1 MCYFLI
7 YLVQIYKNSF
17 TLAKRLSKKQ
27 KEEILKLF
35 TIGKTIEELSIE
47 FDCTKLTISRNLKK
61 NLSEQK
67 FKELITKEKLKNQNI
82 SKENKNNINKDI
94 NNEKFAQENKIG
106 EFTSITPFVEITP
119 LDFEIENAPQKDLSS
134 IPISEIQFPKLV
146 FMIVDKKIELET
158 KYLNDYPDWQFLS
171 KDEINRKT
179 IEIYED
185 LKIAKRFCNKERK
198 VIKIPNTEVFKIV
211 APILVLKGIS
221 RIVCS
226 DKLIA
231 L

>member
-1 MCYFLI
+1 M
-7 YLVQIYKNSF
+7 
-17 TLAKRLSKKQ
+17 AKRLSKKQ

-35 TIGKTIEELSIE
+35 TIGKTIEELSLE

-67 FKELITKEKLKNQNI
+67 FKELITKEKFKNQSI
-82 SKENKNNINKDI
+82 GNKNTNNSNNKNKGT
-94 NNEKFAQENKIG
+94 NNEKFAQENNIEENKIE

-119 LDFEIENAPQKDLSS
+119 LDFEIENVPQKDFSS

-146 FMIVDKKIELET
+146 FMIVDKKIELEI
-158 KYLNDYPDWQFLS
+158 KYLKDYPEWQFLS
-171 KDEINRKT
+171 KDELNRKT

-185 LKIAKRFCNKERK
+185 LKIAKRLCNKERK

-211 APILVLKGIS
+211 APILLLKGIS

-226 DKLIA
+226 NKLIA

>member
-1 MCYFLI
+1 M
-7 YLVQIYKNSF
+7 
-17 TLAKRLSKKQ
+17 AKRLSKKQ
-27 KEEILKLF
+27 IEEIIKLF
-35 TIGKTIEELSIE
+35 TIGKTIEDLSVE

-67 FKELITKEKLKNQNI
+67 FKELITKEKFKNQNI
-82 SKENKNNINKDI
+82 GNENKNNTNKDT
-94 NNEKFAQENKIG
+94 NNEKFFQENNIEKNNVEENKIE

-119 LDFEIENAPQKDLSS
+119 LDFEIENVPQKDLSS

-146 FMIVDKKIELET
+146 FMIVDKKIELEI
-158 KYLNDYPDWQFLS
+158 KYLKDYPEWQFLS
-171 KDEINRKT
+171 KDELNRKT

-211 APILVLKGIS
+211 APILLLKGIS

-226 DKLIA
+226 NKLIA

>member
-1 MCYFLI
+1 M
-7 YLVQIYKNSF
+7 
-17 TLAKRLSKKQ
+17 AKRLSKKQ

-35 TIGKTIEELSIE
+35 TIGKTIEELSVE

-82 SKENKNNINKDI
+82 SKENKNNTNKDI
-94 NNEKFAQENKIG
+94 NNEKFVQENKIE

-146 FMIVDKKIELET
+146 FMIVDKTIELET
-158 KYLNDYPDWQFLS
+158 KYLKDYPDWQFLS
-171 KDEINRKT
+171 KDELNRKT

-211 APILVLKGIS
+211 APILRLKGIS

-226 DKLIA
+226 NKLIA

>member
-1 MCYFLI
+1 M
-7 YLVQIYKNSF
+7 
-17 TLAKRLSKKQ
+17 AKRLSKKQ

-82 SKENKNNINKDI
+82 GKENKNNTNKDI
-94 NNEKFAQENKIG
+94 NNEKFAQENNIEENKIE

-146 FMIVDKKIELET
+146 FMIVDKTIELET
-158 KYLNDYPDWQFLS
+158 KYLKDYPDWQFLS
-171 KDEINRKT
+171 KDELNRKT

-211 APILVLKGIS
+211 APILLLKGIS

-226 DKLIA
+226 NKLIA

>member
-1 MCYFLI
+1 
-7 YLVQIYKNSF
+7 
-17 TLAKRLSKKQ
+17 LAKRLSKKQ
-27 KEEILKLF
+27 KEEIIKLF

-61 NLSEQK
+61 NISEQK
-67 FKELITKEKLKNQNI
+67 FKELITKEKLKNQYI
-82 SKENKNNINKDI
+82 GSENKNNTNKDT
-94 NNEKFAQENKIG
+94 NNEKLAEENNVEENKIE

-119 LDFEIENAPQKDLSS
+119 LDFEIENVPQKDLSS

-158 KYLNDYPDWQFLS
+158 KFLKDFPDWKFLS
-171 KDEINRKT
+171 QEDLNRKT
-179 IEIYED
+179 IQIFED
-185 LKIAKRFCNKERK
+185 LKNAKRICTKDQK
-198 VIKIPNTEVFKIV
+198 VIKVPNTNVFRIV
-211 APILVLKGIS
+211 APLLLSRGIS
-221 RIVCS
+221 RIVTE

>member
-1 MCYFLI
+1 M
-7 YLVQIYKNSF
+7 
-17 TLAKRLSKKQ
+17 AKRLSKKQ
-27 KEEILKLF
+27 IEEIIKLF
-35 TIGKTIEELSIE
+35 TIGKTIEELSLE

-82 SKENKNNINKDI
+82 GKENKNNTNKDI
-94 NNEKFAQENKIG
+94 NNEKFAQESKIE

-146 FMIVDKKIELET
+146 FMIVDKKIELEI
-158 KYLNDYPDWQFLS
+158 KYLREYPEWQFLS
-171 KDEINRKT
+171 QDDLKRKT
-179 IEIYED
+179 IEIYID
-185 LKIAKRFCNKERK
+185 LKIAKRFCNKEQK
-198 VIKIPNTEVFKIV
+198 VIKVPNTNVFKIV
-211 APILVLKGIS
+211 APILLNKGIS
-221 RIVCS
+221 RIVSS
-226 DKLIA
+226 DKLIS

>member
-1 MCYFLI
+1 M
-7 YLVQIYKNSF
+7 
-17 TLAKRLSKKQ
+17 AKRLSKKQ
-27 KEEILKLF
+27 KEEIIKLF
-35 TIGKTIEELSIE
+35 TTGKTIEELSLE

-61 NLSEQK
+61 NISEQK
-67 FKELITKEKLKNQNI
+67 FKELITKEKLKNQYI
-82 SKENKNNINKDI
+82 GSENKNNTNKDT
-94 NNEKFAQENKIG
+94 NNEKFAEENNVEENKIE

-158 KYLNDYPDWQFLS
+158 KFLKDFPDWKFLS
-171 KDEINRKT
+171 QEDLNRKT
-179 IEIYED
+179 IQIFED
-185 LKIAKRFCNKERK
+185 LKNAKRICTKDQK
-198 VIKIPNTEVFKIV
+198 VIKVPNTNVFRIV
-211 APILVLKGIS
+211 APLLLSRGIS
-221 RIVCS
+221 RIVTE